1 MSMRFDMKIGW
12 VFCFGLIACMLSFS
26 SIAESYGHGLGY
38 EIMPPEMLG
47 SKLVSLEI
55 SSDTWPDEYTKEII
69 FSLFE
74 TDTGVNVEN
83 VTYFIMLTK
92 QNEVLFDVTGQRD
105 DGTFI
110 LKLHTTESDQITVE
124 EPGSDFF
131 GSLFDGGE
139 VVNVKGN
146 AFSSGG
152 LYEFKVIITTGDD
165 YSNVLSPPLDYD
177 VGISFLDK
185 TLYNIDDINFGQQE
199 LGIITYYDLINDDF
213 VYDANKKMI
222 TYSMPFDW
230 SEENIL
236 VTSTM
241 HQEIIIPKTFG
252 DLMVE
257 SFSARVNGFDV
268 QESALTID
276 DFSPINRLVHLVL
289 NQNDLL
295 EISNSIDGFPN
306 KMDFTII
313 PSADNLPLTTMTEN
327 AQYKLNLSWEPQ
339 NIESGSTAVF
349 FFEVLDAF
357 LIDRQVSV
365 VYDLSILHDGER
377 IFQTNGNS
385 NDSGHSII
393 EFDVPADV
401 TGIITLQFENLNG
414 SDLADAFFPIVI
426 DRAGVDQ
433 VLIPAW
439 IKNNAGWWAT
449 DQIDDSS
456 FLKGIQYLIQEGIMI
471 IPPTEA
477 SEQNGSQ
484 MVPAWIK
491 NNAGWWATDQID
503 DTAFVQGI
511 QYLIQE
517 GIIVV

>member
-1 MSMRFDMKIGW
+1 MSMRFDVKIGW

-55 SSDTWPDEYTKEII
+55 SSDTWPDEYTKEIV

-74 TDTGVNVEN
+74 TDTGINVEN
-83 VTYFIMLTK
+83 VTYFVMLTK
-92 QNEVLFDVTGQRD
+92 QNEVLFDVTEQRD

-124 EPGSDFF
+124 ESGSDFF
-131 GSLFDGGE
+131 GSLFDSGE
-139 VVNVKGN
+139 VGNVKGN

-152 LYEFKVIITTGDD
+152 LYEFKVIITTGDN

-185 TLYNIDDINFGQQE
+185 TSYSINDINFGQQE

-213 VYDANKKMI
+213 TYDQNKKMI

-252 DLMVE
+252 DLMIE
-257 SFSARVNGFDV
+257 SFSANVNGLQV
-268 QESALTID
+268 QENVLTID
-276 DFSPINRLVHLVL
+276 DFSPQNRLVHLVL

-295 EISNSIDGFPN
+295 KISKAIDGFPN
-306 KMDFTII
+306 KMDFSIM
-313 PSADNLPLTTMTEN
+313 PSGDSLPLTTMTEN
-327 AQYKLNLSWEPQ
+327 AQFKINLSWAPQ
-339 NIESGSTAVF
+339 SIESGSTVVF
-349 FFEVLDAF
+349 FFEIFDAF
-357 LIDRQVSV
+357 LLDRQVSV
-365 VYDLSILHDGER
+365 GHDFTILHDGER
-377 IFQTNGNS
+377 IFQSSGIS
-385 NDSGHSII
+385 NDVVQSMI
-393 EFDVPADV
+393 EFDVPDDV
-401 TGIITLQFENLNG
+401 TGVITLQFEDLNG
-414 SDLADAFFPIVI
+414 SDLADAVFPVIV
-426 DRAGVDQ
+426 DRIGVEQ
-433 VLIPAW
+433 TSIPAW

-449 DQIDDSS
+449 DQIDDS
-456 FLKGIQYLIQEGIMI
+456 
-471 IPPTEA
+471 T
-477 SEQNGSQ
+477 
-484 MVPAWIK
+484 
-491 NNAGWWATDQID
+491 
-503 DTAFVQGI
+503 FVQGI